1 MSVISPTEQP
11 TPELIITPQQHQN
24 QWLYEFPSS
33 TLYLTTLETTGGRLK
48 LTMQEQ
54 DTSTLYLKTYMCL
67 LSMNELIELLKSVN
81 DKIDYANEKS
91 LVTGKVLDSID
102 ITSIIVELED
112 HYDIEITMEYMEN
125 ENFDSVEAMLKMI
138 EELQD

>member
-1 MSVISPTEQP
+1 
-11 TPELIITPQQHQN
+11 
-24 QWLYEFPSS
+24 
-33 TLYLTTLETTGGRLK
+33 
-48 LTMQEQ
+48 
-54 DTSTLYLKTYMCL
+54 
-67 LSMNELIELLKSVN
+67 MNELIELLKSVN
-81 DKIDYANEKS
+81 DKIDYENEKS